1 MLSGSKETHVAI
13 VGGGPAGLEAAQS
26 CTENT
31 GGEGAVT
38 LI

>member
-1 MLSGSKETHVAI
+1 MLSRSKETHVAI
-13 VGGGPAGLEAAQS
+13 VGGGPAGLEAARS
-26 CTENT
+26 YRDV